1 MRTQSP
7 HCGERPPDSTLPP
20 HDRPATLFCYAVSRG
35 TPFSPISS
43 VNGRCPAACA
53 FPLAARVGLHA
64 SRILEV
70 SGPRGTRL
78 ARRDISAD
86 RHGRSRGACRRSPPR
101 RDPATRSRTD
111 VPEAARGV
119 VEEVGRTRPG
129 RCDAARGGGRVALC
143 TVCVTLWTSH
153 ACRAVPSPLF
163 PGMTGRGSALSAR
176 HESEPAGQ
184 GYICHSEASD
194 LTRAVVHI

>member
-7 HCGERPPDSTLPP
+7 HSGELPLDSTFPP
-20 HDRPATLFCYAVSRG
+20 HDRPATLFCHAVSRG
-35 TPFSPISS
+35 TPTSPTSS
-43 VNGRCPAACA
+43 VNGRCPAAGA
-53 FPLAARVGLHA
+53 FPLADRVGLHA

-101 RDPATRSRTD
+101 RDPAARSRRD

-153 ACRAVPSPLF
+153 ACRAGSAPHFS
-163 PGMTGRGSALSAR
+163 GMTGRGSALSAR
-176 HESEPAGQ
+176 HECEPAGQ
-184 GYICHSEASD
+184 RHMCHSEASD
-194 LTRAVVHI
+194 LTRAVAHI

>member
-7 HCGERPPDSTLPP
+7 HPGELPPDRTLLL
-20 HDRPATLFCYAVSRG
+20 HDRAATLLCDAVSRG
-35 TPFSPISS
+35 TPISATSS
-43 VNGRCPAACA
+43 VNGRCPAAGA

-64 SRILEV
+64 SRILKV

-86 RHGRSRGACRRSPPR
+86 RHGRSRGARRRSPPR
-101 RDPATRSRTD
+101 RDPATRSRRD

-143 TVCVTLWTSH
+143 TVCVTLWTSR
-153 ACRAVPSPLF
+153 ACRAGSSPHF
-163 PGMTGRGSALSAR
+163 SSMTGRGSARSAR

-184 GYICHSEASD
+184 GHMCRSEASH